1 MKCICTFHHISIS
14 LCDAIIIR
22 NLLIVC
28 GKIPDILKWLR
39 AKWGKE
45 LGLDRRQQKVLY
57 RRRGNHDPD

>member
-1 MKCICTFHHISIS
+1 M
-14 LCDAIIIR
+14 IR